1 MEKTI
6 TKKTNLKEFMK
17 TVKAEPCGVFG
28 GTAMRINLDEF
39 NCTEPAKEKT
49 VCKFND

>member
-1 MEKTI
+1 MERTKTM
-6 TKKTNLKEFMK
+6 KTNLKDFMK

-28 GTAMRINLDEF
+28 GTATRINLDDF
-39 NCTEPAKEKT
+39 TCTEPAKEKT